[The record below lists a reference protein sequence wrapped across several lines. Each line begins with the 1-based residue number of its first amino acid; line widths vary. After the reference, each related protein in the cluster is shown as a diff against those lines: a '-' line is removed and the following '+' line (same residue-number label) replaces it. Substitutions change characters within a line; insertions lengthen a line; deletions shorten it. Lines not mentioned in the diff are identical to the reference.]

1 MHDFGIGTVAKSRTK
16 HGGVTTGNAPAL
28 ANRTFKI
35 PGRGP
40 APLGCPLK
48 AQNKRCQLVVSQEED
63 HIAMSDKDLRQPI
76 NKVHKQAENV
86 NNNETIPRG
95 HTKQ

>member
-1 MHDFGIGTVAKSRTK
+1 MQDFGVGTVAKSRTK
-16 HGGVTTGNAPAL
+16 HGGVITVNVEAL

-40 APLGCPLK
+40 APLGCPFR
-48 AQNKRCQLVVSQEED
+48 AQNKWSQLFVSQEED

-76 NKVHKQAENV
+76 TKFINFFLLLNSF
-86 NNNETIPRG
+86 
-95 HTKQ
+95 HTFDNALLRK

>member
-1 MHDFGIGTVAKSRTK
+1 MHGFGIGTVAKSRTK